1 MIAGQPVSVLDDAL
15 FTDIH
20 KDLLPAHGTHAVRQV
35 LGRHARLAVE
45 LGEKSTR
52 KRQQRHENQPKWEAT
67 TDALGLLERRQSGRG
82 RTEVE
87 NIFICQTDCI
97 PAGQMGRKGRTRDG
111 LGSQINKT

>member
-1 MIAGQPVSVLDDAL
+1 MIARQPVRVLDDAF

-20 KDLLPAHGTHAVRQV
+20 EDLLPAHGTHAVRQV

-52 KRQQRHENQPKWEAT
+52 KRQQRYENQPKWEAT

-87 NIFICQTDCI
+87 NIRHTDCI